1 MQDYPNSH
9 HHMHSKNVIPK
20 KLNVTGVNKMSDI
33 KTVTHEGKVYQIGGV
48 YEFSDAGK
56 DWTVDELLSV
66 GDSSIFPFNA
76 RQYEWE
82 LIREVNCTIGTITP
96 APVELVDGAAYTFD
110 YHKNRKSS
118 IGVYSKFHNTFL
130 TVGHDYFVFD
140 CTNIRLMTVE
150 SK

>member
-1 MQDYPNSH
+1 MTQ
-9 HHMHSKNVIPK
+9 
-20 KLNVTGVNKMSDI
+20 LTGVNKMSEI

-48 YEFSDAGK
+48 YEFSDEGE
-56 DWTVDELLSV
+56 DWAVDELLSV
-66 GDSSIFPFNA
+66 GVSSTYPFNA

-96 APVELVDGAAYTFD
+96 APIELVDGAAYTFD
-110 YHKNRKSS
+110 YNGRKVDQV
-118 IGVYSKFHNTFL
+118 GVYDEPSSRFYFPM
-130 TVGHDYFVFD
+130 GHTPTSA